1 MEDGGERGTNGAG
14 FGVPGSGFRVLGE
27 VRDGMWDVGCGMCG
41 VGCTLKMYTC
51 AGGCRQWYAVGG
63 CMMQSRNEQGAAVC
77 SGGGK
82 GGL

>member
-1 MEDGGERGTNGAG
+1 MEDGGERGTHGAG
-14 FGVPGSGFRVLGE
+14 FGVREGE
-27 VRDGMWDVGCGMCG
+27 GWDGMCG